1 MWPKGGQ
8 VIRVFDACT
17 GNFRKP
23 AQEIGSRSREL
34 VATDESPVTTKPFLD
49 AIVVEDGQCYRR
61 FPDTTSTDESDW
73 TQIFRKG
80 NDAFDEI
87 VASETGPGRRGR
99 RFSK

>member
-34 VATDESPVTTKPFLD
+34 VATDESPVITKPFLD
-49 AIVVEDGQCYRR
+49 AIVVEDGQGNGR
-61 FPDTTSTDESDW
+61 FPNATSTDESDW
-73 TQIFRKG
+73 TKILRKG
-80 NDAFDEI
+80 NDAFDEF
-87 VASETGPGRRGR
+87 VASETGPGRWGR
-99 RFSK
+99 